1 MTVGDIVKV
10 TQYLVRPERH
20 PSVCESAVGGARK
33 LAARFH
39 AASGFTTDM
48 AGGFGG
54 G

>member
-10 TQYLVRPERH
+10 TQYLVRPEDIPAYVRVR
-20 PSVCESAVGGARK
+20 SEVLGSAP
-33 LAARFH
+33 LH